1 MKIALLGAGLM
12 GQPMAE
18 RLLASGHEVVVYNRT
33 REKAEQLKP
42 KGAAIADESDEAIRS
57 VVSMILGRELGECGL
72 FSIVQRG
79 ESRRRGRALKILG
92 KVLSV

>member
-12 GQPMAE
+12 GQ
-18 RLLASGHEVVVYNRT
+18 RT
-33 REKAEQLKP
+33 EDLKA
-42 KGAAIADESDEAIRS
+42 KGAAIVEEQDEAIRS

-79 ESRRRGRALKILG
+79 ESRSRGGAMNIREEA
-92 KVLSV
+92 LSV

>member
-12 GQPMAE
+12 GQPTE
-18 RLLASGHEVVVYNRT
+18 DL
-33 REKAEQLKP
+33 KA
-42 KGAAIADESDEAIRS
+42 KGAAIVEEQDEAIRS

-79 ESRRRGRALKILG
+79 ESRRKGRTLKILG
-92 KVLSV
+92 KVSSV

>member
-1 MKIALLGAGLM
+1 MKIALLGTGMM
-12 GQPMAE
+12 GQPTE
-18 RLLASGHEVVVYNRT
+18 DL
-33 REKAEQLKP
+33 KA
-42 KGAAIADESDEAIRS
+42 KGAAIVEEQDEAIRS

>member
-12 GQPMAE
+12 GQ
-18 RLLASGHEVVVYNRT
+18 RT
-33 REKAEQLKP
+33 EDLKA
-42 KGAAIADESDEAIRS
+42 KGAAIADESDEGVRS

-79 ESRRRGRALKILG
+79 ESRRRGRELKILG
-92 KVLSV
+92 KVSSV

>member
-1 MKIALLGAGLM
+1 MKIALLGTGLM
-12 GQPMAE
+12 GQ
-18 RLLASGHEVVVYNRT
+18 RT
-33 REKAEQLKP
+33 EDLKA
-42 KGAAIADESDEAIRS
+42 KGAVIVEEPDEAIRS

-79 ESRRRGRALKILG
+79 ESRRRGRELKILG

>member
-12 GQPMAE
+12 GQ
-18 RLLASGHEVVVYNRT
+18 RT
-33 REKAEQLKP
+33 EDLKA
-42 KGAAIADESDEAIRS
+42 KGAAIVEEQDEAIRS

-79 ESRRRGRALKILG
+79 ESRRRGRELKILG
-92 KVLSV
+92 KVSSV

>member
-12 GQPMAE
+12 GQ
-18 RLLASGHEVVVYNRT
+18 RT
-33 REKAEQLKP
+33 EDLKA

-79 ESRRRGRALKILG
+79 ESRRRGRELKILG
-92 KVLSV
+92 KVSSV

>member
-1 MKIALLGAGLM
+1 MKIALLGTGLM
-12 GQPMAE
+12 GQ
-18 RLLASGHEVVVYNRT
+18 RT
-33 REKAEQLKP
+33 EDLKA
-42 KGAAIADESDEAIRS
+42 KGAAIADESDEGVRS
-57 VVSMILGRELGECGL
+57 AVSMILGRELGKCGL